1 MATKVYE
8 TANIYTIDGVEIYIT
23 PLKLKYL
30 RMFMDTF
37 DESKE
42 SKTQDEFLDVLIKCC
57 AVSMKQYYPLIQ
69 TADEVSD
76 SFDVKTMYK
85 ILDIA
90 AGIKLDPD
98 SKKDSTPEEEK
109 PTVSTVKEES
119 SDGSSWDNIDLAK
132 LEAEVFLLGIW
143 RDYEELETS
152 LSMAELTATLEAKR
166 LADYND
172 KKFHASIQGID
183 LEGGSNN
190 KPEPN
195 TWEKMKAKVLSGGAT
210 DDPNDIL
217 AMQGDNAE
225 KAGFGIG
232 HGLSHETWD

>member
-8 TANIYTIDGVEIYIT
+8 TANIHTIDGVEIYIT
-23 PLKLKYL
+23 PLKIKYL

-37 DESKE
+37 DESKD

-69 TADEVSD
+69 TPEDVAD

-85 ILDIA
+85 ILDIS
-90 AGIKLDPD
+90 AGIKLDPN
-98 SKKDSTPEEEK
+98 SKSEESAEEK
-109 PTVSTVKEES
+109 PQVSTVKEEQS
-119 SDGSSWDNIDLAK
+119 NGSSWDTIDLAK

-143 RDYEELETS
+143 KDYEDLETS

-166 LADYND
+166 LHDYND

-225 KAGFGIG
+225 RAGFGIG